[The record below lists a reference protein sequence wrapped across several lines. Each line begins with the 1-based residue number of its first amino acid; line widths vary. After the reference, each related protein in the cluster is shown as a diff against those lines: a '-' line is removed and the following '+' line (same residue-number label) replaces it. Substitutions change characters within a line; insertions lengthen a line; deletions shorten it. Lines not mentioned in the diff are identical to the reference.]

1 LTGRACYN
9 QQNTEHSD
17 SSRCAAPLFLEVSAL
32 SLFVYAITLFVSAFL
47 LFLVQPII
55 GQKILPKLGGTPSV
69 WNTCVVFFQVTLLI
83 GYAYTHF
90 TTRLPVRRQI
100 LIHCL
105 LLFVP
110 FLILLPNGP
119 FPVEGFKPVTG
130 GNPILQTLIFL
141 AMIVGIPFFVV
152 STTAPLLQK
161 WFGSTGHPAA
171 KDPYFLYGASNLGSM
186 LSLLLYPVLFE
197 PLMGLSDQSWFY
209 TAGYVVLVGM
219 VIGCAVMALTA
230 PPSVQLKKRPEEPEH
245 VPSLAP
251 EPPPEPTEL
260 TAPSAAQITP
270 APSTAVSSTPLS
282 PAPKPAATGIKKG
295 GKHRHKH
302 RDRDLAK
309 VAPTAVA
316 PGAAAAI
323 APAPAP
329 MTAPSIAKT
338 GLTDVEEITP
348 LRKLR
353 WIGLAAVPSSLMLGV
368 TTYMSTDI
376 SAIPLFWVLPLALYL
391 LSFIL
396 VFMRSPINWI
406 DQAHEYVL
414 YVQPALLALLAVFM
428 AISGAPGVVYMI
440 LIMLAAFTATCLAC
454 HGEMARDR
462 PSAKHLTEF
471 YLLMSVGGAIGGL
484 FNGIIAPLIFS
495 WGIVEFGLALVIA
508 GLLRPWTWEPG
519 WLERLFANMTEPKDA
534 AKHHHSKSGKK
545 IVKTTEETPAL
556 PIILDIAVPLALAG
570 LMFLLLN
577 ILPGSRSF
585 SGAEAIFYCLIVPA
599 ICAACFFA
607 RPIRFGLT
615 LAALLLVPSIW
626 TSRNEGDEVRFT
638 TRSYFGL
645 LRVRHSKQGFEGTS
659 GVEYNSLMHGTT
671 HHGMALGIA
680 EDKNRKY
687 DLTRVATTYYHRQGP
702 VGICME
708 RFNWF
713 PKEEYWDVDYLF
725 NFNSDTRAHLSLMLS
740 GAPAL
745 GPCLPVTQLVGLW
758 AEPAYC
764 TIGLGTGTM
773 ATYARPTGTLHFY
786 EIDEQIKQL
795 SLPTSG
801 GETYFGYLKAALG
814 RGANVK
820 ILMGDARLR
829 MAMPWIPAGIS
840 PDTEAKDI
848 PFDLRGG
855 PENFYHLMVVDAFS
869 SDAIP
874 RHLITKQAMEMYF
887 RHLVQGRWGQW
898 LEVSTYKDES
908 GQQWEVDQFNNRI
921 DPQFFYEEEKNSEG
935 KVTKKRPWIPGGV
948 LCVHT
953 SNRHLRLVP
962 VVVDTAAAVEW
973 DALWDKD
980 YADGKTTEIKYAPRN
995 ADGTR
1000 QIGGKGCVANRG
1012 HDQSPGQRDVLN
1024 KKSDI
1029 GHFTSEWVIVARDPK
1044 DIKHLKPPAKYNE
1057 WIILAAK
1064 DFPRK
1069 ISRDEPYWQ
1078 LQSATGTYVWTDD
1091 HTNLMAVFRWP
1102 WDH

>member
-1 LTGRACYN
+1 LA
-9 QQNTEHSD
+9 
-17 SSRCAAPLFLEVSAL
+17 
-32 SLFVYAITLFVSAFL
+32 LFVYAITLFVSAFL

-90 TTRLPVRRQI
+90 TTKLPVRRQI

-119 FPVEGFKPVTG
+119 FPVADFMPVTG
-130 GNPILQTLIFL
+130 GNPIFMTLGFL

-161 WFGSTGHPAA
+161 WFSSTGHPAA

-186 LSLLLYPVLFE
+186 LSLLLYPVFFE
-197 PLMGLSDQSWFY
+197 PVFGLAGQSWFY
-209 TAGYVVLVGM
+209 TIGYMVLVAI
-219 VIGCAVMALTA
+219 VIGCAVMALAA
-230 PPSVQLKKRPEEPEH
+230 PPSVQLRKHPEEPEH

-251 EPPPEPTEL
+251 EPPPAPGDGSASL
-260 TAPSAAQITP
+260 APSAAQITAEP
-270 APSTAVSSTPLS
+270 APSTAVSATPLPPA
-282 PAPKPAATGIKKG
+282 PAPKPAATAVKKG

-302 RDRDLAK
+302 RDRNRDLAK
-309 VAPTAVA
+309 VSPAAIA
-316 PGAAAAI
+316 PGAAAAV

-329 MTAPSIAKT
+329 ITTPSIVKP
-338 GLTDVEEITP
+338 GLADVEVISP

-368 TTYMSTDI
+368 TVYMSTDI
-376 SAIPLFWVLPLALYL
+376 SAIPLFWVLPLSLYL

-406 DQAHEYVL
+406 EQAHQYVL
-414 YVQPALLALLAVFM
+414 YVQPALLALLAIFM

-440 LIMLAAFTATCLAC
+440 LVMLAAFMATALVC

-484 FNGIIAPLIFS
+484 FTAIIAPVIFS

-508 GLLRPWTWEPG
+508 GLLRPWSNEPG
-519 WLERLFANMTEPKDA
+519 WIEKLFASMTSSKET
-534 AKHHHSKSGKK
+534 AKHHPGKGAKK
-545 IVKTTEETPAL
+545 IAKASEEIEAL
-556 PIILDIAVPLALAG
+556 PIVLDFGIPLALIA
-570 LMFLLLN
+570 LMWLLLG
-577 ILPGSRSF
+577 ILPGNR
-585 SGAEAIFYCLIVPA
+585 GMNLGAAEAIFYCLIIPA
-599 ICAACFFA
+599 ICAACFFS

-615 LAALLLVPSIW
+615 LAGLLIVPSLW
-626 TSRNEGDEVRFT
+626 QSRNEGDSVRFT

-645 LRVRHSKQGFEGTS
+645 LRVRHAKEAWEGTS
-659 GVEYNSLMHGTT
+659 GVDYNNLMHGTT
-671 HHGMALGIA
+671 NHGMALGVV
-680 EDKNRKY
+680 EEKGKKY

-725 NFNSDTRAHLSLMLS
+725 NFNSDARAHLSMILS
-740 GAPAL
+740 GAPTL
-745 GPCLPVTQLVGLW
+745 GATLPVNQLVGMW
-758 AEPAYC
+758 SEPAYC

-773 ATYARPTGTLHFY
+773 ATYARPTQTMHFY
-786 EIDEQIKQL
+786 EIDEQIKLL
-795 SLPTSG
+795 SLPTGG
-801 GETYFGYLKAALG
+801 GEPYFGYLRAALG

-829 MAMPWIPAGIS
+829 MAMPWIPEGTN
-840 PDTEAKDI
+840 PQTEAKDI
-848 PFDLRGG
+848 PFEKRGG
-855 PENFYHLMVVDAFS
+855 PEFFYHLMVVDAFS

-874 RHLITKQAMEMYF
+874 RHLITKEAMEMYF

-898 LEVSTYKDES
+898 MNVSTYKDPET
-908 GQQWEVDQFNNRI
+908 GREWEVDQEGNRV
-921 DPQFFYEEEKNSEG
+921 DPKFFYEEEKNSEG
-935 KVTKKRPWIPGGV
+935 KVVKKRQWIPGGV

-973 DALWDKD
+973 DACWDKD
-980 YADGKTTEIKYAPRN
+980 YADGKTPEVKFAPLN
-995 ADGTR
+995 PDGTR
-1000 QIGGKGCVANRG
+1000 PKGGKGCVANRG
-1012 HDQSPGQRDVLN
+1012 HDVSPGGRELLN

-1029 GHFTSEWVIVARDPK
+1029 GHFTSEWVMVARDAK
-1044 DIKHLKPPAKYNE
+1044 DLKHLRPPEKYNE
-1057 WIILAAK
+1057 WIAEAARQ
-1064 DFPRK
+1064 FPHRV
-1069 ISRDEPYWQ
+1069 STGDPYWQ
-1078 LQSATGTYVWTDD
+1078 MQSATGTYVWTDD

-1102 WDH
+1102 WDTR